1 MKNIIVL
8 FAICLMALS
17 GFGFQGKTSTNYQPG
32 ADTLSIQESD
42 TTEYE
47 IIIIEQGFDNWM
59 VTNAKPKWYYTKEYY
74 ENRNRFFVIDW
85 NNRIIETMAR
95 QPFEERIDYHP
106 NIDYGLEV
114 NYKLYWYFKFMEHK
128 YGINLRGVGKDSF

>member
-8 FAICLMALS
+8 FAVCLMSVSA
-17 GFGFQGKTSTNYQPG
+17 FGFTAKTAFDHAPNT
-32 ADTLSIQESD
+32 DTVSIQKGD

-47 IIIIEQGFDNWM
+47 VIVIEQGYDSWM
-59 VTNAKPKWYYTKEYY
+59 ATNAKPRWYYTKEYY

-85 NNRIIETMAR
+85 NNRVIETMAR
-95 QPFEERIDYHP
+95 PPFDERIEYNP

-128 YGINLRGVGKDSF
+128 YGINLRGPGRDR